1 MIRFFC
7 ERCGEE
13 MWELVEWEDISY
25 LTLDEVKQRL
35 VCSDCLLAEARA
47 EAEAA
52 ETTMLR
58 QCMRACVDEM
68 EELREAV
75 ETAKAWAIR
84 LQEFLEEREKFLALA
99 VNEICRQKV
108 RAEAAE
114 AEAARLREALEK
126 IVNLNPSNW
135 CASWTGGVDA
145 CDTMKLIAQAALS
158 KEAE

>member
-13 MWELVEWEDISY
+13 MWELVEWEDISH

-35 VCSDCLLAEARA
+35 VCSDCLLAEA
-47 EAEAA
+47 
-52 ETTMLR
+52 
-58 QCMRACVDEM
+58 
-68 EELREAV
+68 
-75 ETAKAWAIR
+75 
-84 LQEFLEEREKFLALA
+84 
-99 VNEICRQKV
+99 

-158 KEAE
+158 KKAE